1 MIEIIEE
8 SEECRDLLNTLY
20 GYEYEIYTRFS
31 SKNGKE
37 CPFARA
43 ALKRIFQL
51 EFKRRGKQFLAS
63 LGSKSWG
70 SKKDEEDDARF
81 SS

>member
-1 MIEIIEE
+1 MISIIEE
-8 SEECRDLLNTLY
+8 SSECRDHLNSMY
-20 GYEYEIYTRFS
+20 GYEFEIYNKFS
-31 SKNGKE
+31 VKNGKE

-70 SKKDEEDDARF
+70 SKKDEADDAEF
-81 SS
+81 IG